1 MFPSVF
7 VTWLNNQ
14 ADRFLLLF
22 FLGLGAV
29 GIFGASAKIVSI
41 ITLLVTIFRQAW
53 SPLSIDALDKE
64 ESERNEFYSKGLN
77 YYMLIMFSIAIVIV
91 LLSKP
96 LLNLLVPDEYHAGY
110 IIIPW
115 LLGAKILHG
124 AASFT
129 NLGTVISK
137 KTSANS
143 IAAWTGAILNVGFG
157 LLLIPKYGI
166 SGAAI
171 GSFVAEFVFFSI
183 LWFVTIRLT
192 TVKFNVWVVG
202 STLLIYSSCS
212 IFYLSKW

>member
-1 MFPSVF
+1 MQRKIYSYNIVNIVQTVLYVGVTLLLIYPLNFGLTGVFLGLAISHIVSLIIGVLLTKEFLTFNVSWSYLKPSLHYSLPMFPSVF

-41 ITLLVTIFRQAW
+41 ITLLVTIFRQSW

-129 NLGTVISK
+129 NLGTVI
-137 KTSANS
+137 
-143 IAAWTGAILNVGFG
+143 
-157 LLLIPKYGI
+157 
-166 SGAAI
+166 
-171 GSFVAEFVFFSI
+171 
-183 LWFVTIRLT
+183 
-192 TVKFNVWVVG
+192 
-202 STLLIYSSCS
+202 
-212 IFYLSKW
+212 